1 MKNYSIV
8 AILLVFII
16 FHLCIVNNWKSQ
28 QVVFPQQQVWQA
40 LEAIRASPAVL
51 L

>member
-8 AILLVFII
+8 AILLVLIS
-16 FHLCIVNNWKSQ
+16 HLCIVYNLLLQ